1 MAALFFDAVIAFFVI
16 TYFVSAELFSVI
28 ALSARL
34 RFCRGKVFQR
44 QIRFT
49 AIAFF
54 VAILVARLRFV
65 SLQTAGEM
73 A

>member
-1 MAALFFDAVIAFFVI
+1 MAALFFDAVTSFLVI

-28 ALSARL
+28 ALPSQP
-34 RFCRGKVFQR
+34 RFFSGKVFQR

-49 AIAFF
+49 VIAFF